1 VHWMIVGGVAG
12 EGAAVVRLVWEPAV
26 KWWRVWVVMGMR
38 WMNGR
43 LVDETAA
50 DKPLGNVEV

>member
-1 VHWMIVGGVAG
+1 MIVGGVAG

-43 LVDETAA
+43 LMDETAA